1 MGKAGTAGTSTGTNA
16 SASSI
21 SVQTHMGGTSSITIP
36 GGYGGGDSSN
46 YGVGGNLPT
55 APNMS
60 DYIGYSST
68 YNGQTTVYACL
79 CAYSVGGSGTT
90 KASSH
95 ATKDKT
101 SKVGNWTFYTDSI
114 YAQFSKPAWYGV
126 TFNQGSSQPNW
137 GGAGG
142 GWSSCGSGAK
152 GQAGVGGSTTIN
164 TTTGYGA
171 GGGGGGA
178 SQGTGGAGG
187 KWWISIYY

>member
-16 SASSI
+16 SASTI
-21 SVQTHMGGTSSITIP
+21 SVQTHMGGTASITIP

-60 DYIGYSST
+60 DYIGYSTT
-68 YNGQTTVYACL
+68 YNGKTTVYACL

-101 SKVGNWTFYTDSI
+101 SKVGN
-114 YAQFSKPAWYGV
+114 
-126 TFNQGSSQPNW
+126 
-137 GGAGG
+137 
-142 GWSSCGSGAK
+142 
-152 GQAGVGGSTTIN
+152 
-164 TTTGYGA
+164 
-171 GGGGGGA
+171 
-178 SQGTGGAGG
+178 
-187 KWWISIYY
+187 